1 MASYENGQSC
11 LEKRGMEQ
19 REKELVRSDY
29 NINNQY
35 GPTHPDAISDGDI
48 QGKGSG
54 GMHSHYL
61 PDCTKPTGMI
71 DYSNFSTDADHIGGY
86 YDIYGRVEAGE
97 SGRNASLARSMYNR
111 ENPYGAELVNTEK
124 NIADGQY
131 YVGMTTKHM

>member
-35 GPTHPDAISDGDI
+35 GPTHPDAISDGDVA
-48 QGKGSG
+48 GKGTG
-54 GMHSHYL
+54 GNHSHYL

-71 DYSNFSTDADHIGGY
+71 DYSNFTTDRGGGY
-86 YDIYGRVEAGE
+86 YDIYGRAEAGE
-97 SGRNASLARSMYNR
+97 SGREVSLARSMYNR